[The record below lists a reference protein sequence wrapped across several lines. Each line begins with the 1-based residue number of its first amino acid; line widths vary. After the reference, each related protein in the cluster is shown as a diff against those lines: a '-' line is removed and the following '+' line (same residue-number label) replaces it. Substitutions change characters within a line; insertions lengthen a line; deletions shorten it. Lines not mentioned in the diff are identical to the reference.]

1 MGISLLVGSICPG
14 EAFHAPMGK
23 PGCFDN
29 SFPGSYNQSRISSFT
44 ERAVLMSR
52 IVEVTDDN
60 FEQEVLQA
68 DQPVFVDF
76 WAVWCGPCRMIAP
89 VFEELSEEYAGKVKF
104 VKVNVDEVTKS
115 VANYGIMSIPTL
127 MLFKDGQPEE
137 TLVGVQPKEKL
148 AEVLDSHL

>member
-1 MGISLLVGSICPG
+1 
-14 EAFHAPMGK
+14 
-23 PGCFDN
+23 
-29 SFPGSYNQSRISSFT
+29 
-44 ERAVLMSR
+44 MSR

-137 TLVGVQPKEKL
+137 TLVGVQPKERL